1 MTDDHDRPDGHQ
13 SDDRAAEDALHLAEA
28 AARRGADDA
37 ALLLAEVERAT
48 ALVAQGRA
56 ELEASRDDDQR
67 LAREDAERARAGEL
81 GRARQVVQQRIDRD
95 QTTWAAVMGDVDQHW
110 SAVEVRG
117 QVVTDLRRA
126 IDLLEEQDPEFRD
139 LYRSAATGRD
149 PAEGPGEWGSL
160 GPASDAEPD
169 AGRRAGPAGPA
180 GAPPSGP
187 VGGGTW

>member
-1 MTDDHDRPDGHQ
+1 VDVTEGHDRHGGHHRI
-13 SDDRAAEDALHLAEA
+13 DRETEEALHQAEA

-48 ALVAQGRA
+48 ALVARGRA
-56 ELEASRDDDQR
+56 ELEASRDDDER
-67 LAREDAERARAGEL
+67 LAREDAERARSGEL

-149 PAEGPGEWGSL
+149 PAERPGEWGSL
-160 GPASDAEPD
+160 GPVSGAEPGPEAPVD
-169 AGRRAGPAGPA
+169 PRPGRLGPA
-180 GAPPSGP
+180 
-187 VGGGTW
+187 GGGTW